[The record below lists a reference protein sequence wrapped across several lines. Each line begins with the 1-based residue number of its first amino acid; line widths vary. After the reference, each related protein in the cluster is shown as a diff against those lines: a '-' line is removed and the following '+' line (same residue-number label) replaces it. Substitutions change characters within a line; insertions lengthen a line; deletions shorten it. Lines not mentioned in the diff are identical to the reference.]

1 MVEIRIA
8 EQEDLKEILELQYL
22 AFRENAIRAGKWDI
36 QPLTQTYDEIV
47 EEYEQGVFLKACDA
61 ERIVGSVRVR
71 VDGDTVYIG
80 KLIVHPD
87 TRRRGYGTMLLK
99 TVEDMYPGKRFELF
113 TGSDDADNLRL
124 YGKNGYKE
132 FDRRAVNPKVSFVY
146 LEKIT

>member
-47 EEYEQGVFLKACDA
+47 EEFKEGVFLKACDGS
-61 ERIVGSVRVR
+61 RIVGSVRTR
-71 VDGDTVYIG
+71 EDNGTVYIG

-99 TVEDMYPGKRFELF
+99 AVEDMYPGKRFELF
-113 TGSDDADNLRL
+113 TGSEDEDNLRL